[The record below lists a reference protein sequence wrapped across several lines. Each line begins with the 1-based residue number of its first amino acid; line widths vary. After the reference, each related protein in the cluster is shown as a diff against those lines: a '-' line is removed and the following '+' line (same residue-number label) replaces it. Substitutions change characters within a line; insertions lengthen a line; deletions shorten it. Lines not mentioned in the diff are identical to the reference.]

1 MSNGCVHL
9 VVAKS
14 MLDVVSFHRMNKLE
28 KEVKQLKKD
37 NVLLYGDKA
46 IKHVEKIENR
56 KLNEIEKHV
65 VRLEGFSSLYR
76 DTKIFLQ

>member
-37 NVLLYGDKA
+37 NVLQYGDKA
-46 IKHVEKIENR
+46 IKHVEKIDNR
-56 KLNEIEKHV
+56 
-65 VRLEGFSSLYR
+65 
-76 DTKIFLQ
+76 